1 VDDSLDDKNRVLYD
15 FMQWQGLTESGMDD
29 LLNTL
34 KQSPFGLDVTSSVH
48 ILKEAGKV
56 QSYLLIDS
64 FF

>member
-1 VDDSLDDKNRVLYD
+1 VDDSLDDKNRALYD
-15 FMQWQGLTESGMDD
+15 FMQRRGLTESGMDN

-34 KQSPFGLDVTSSVH
+34 KWSPFGLDVTSSVH
-48 ILKEAGKV
+48 VLKEARKV